1 MSLSDPAYFVFLFPV
16 FVLYYLLEKG
26 EPRRILLLAASY
38 FFYIELA
45 KIYLVIL
52 LFVTGITYFGARL
65 LRSPLAE
72 KRGSLLFW
80 LIVVILISPLLL
92 FKYFVVFLPVS
103 FQGVLAAL
111 AFPVGISF
119 FTFASL
125 GYLIDVYLG
134 VTEPELSPT
143 RVALF
148 VAFFPLV
155 SAGPIERAGRFLP
168 QFELDANFSSDR
180 TITALRLIFIGLILK
195 VVFADALAGPVNLV
209 YANPAAYLPIER
221 LCATLFYPFYLYSDF
236 AGYSLIAIGSANLF
250 GLQVTPNFRQPFLST
265 TVPEYWRNWHISLSS
280 WVRDYIFSP
289 LRMEWRRYSNLGMA
303 AALMSSFVILGVW
316 HGAKWG
322 FLIFGAMHGLMVV
335 VSTFTLPWRDKFW
348 AALGLPNSILRIS
361 RAIITY
367 LLVALACVFFR
378 ADSLPQAMQMFQG
391 VFSAGPFYDL
401 ASFLSDLWHHAAS
414 TPFPVLKDFL
424 ACFWV
429 IPCLLGGDIL
439 VRNKLVP
446 EKLPAILQIA
456 GYNYGLLVILA
467 EWLTHYGTQP
477 FVYYKF

>member
-16 FVLYYLLEKG
+16 FILYYILEKG
-26 EPRRILLLAASY
+26 QPRRVLLLAASY
-38 FFYIELA
+38 FFYLELA
-45 KIYLVIL
+45 KVYLVVL
-52 LFVTGITYFGARL
+52 LFVTCITYFGAKL
-65 LRSPLAE
+65 LRSPLVE
-72 KRGSLLFW
+72 KRGALLFW
-80 LIVVILISPLLL
+80 LFVVILVSPLLL
-92 FKYFVVFLPVS
+92 FKYLIVFLPVAL
-103 FQGVLAAL
+103 QGGLALL

-125 GYLIDVYLG
+125 GYIIDVYLG
-134 VTEPELSPT
+134 VTDPEPSPT

-168 QFELDANFSSDR
+168 QFDLDANFSSDR
-180 TITALRLIFIGLILK
+180 TIAALRLIFAGLIMK
-195 VVFADALAGPVNLV
+195 VVLADALAGPLNIV
-209 YANPAAYLPIER
+209 YQSPAAYLAIER
-221 LCATLFYPFYLYSDF
+221 LCATLFYPFYLYADF
-236 AGYSLIAIGSANLF
+236 AGYSLIAIGSAKLF
-250 GLQVTPNFRQPFLST
+250 GLEVSPNFRQPYLST

-289 LRMEWRRYSNLGMA
+289 LRMEWRRYPNLGMA
-303 AALMSSFVILGVW
+303 AALVSSFVILGVW

-322 FLIFGAMHGLMVV
+322 FLIFGAIHGLMVT

-348 AALGLPNSILRIS
+348 SAIGLPKFILRIS
-361 RAIITY
+361 RTIITY

-378 ADSLPQAMQMFQG
+378 ADSLPQAMQIFQG

-401 ASFLSDLWHHAAS
+401 ARFLANLGHQAAS

-429 IPCLLGGDIL
+429 ILCLLAGDIL

-446 EKLPAILQIA
+446 EKLSPIVQIV
-456 GYNYGLLVILA
+456 GYNYGLLVVLT